1 MEKKDVL
8 VSDEELRMSFTEH
21 LGELRDRLIRSA
33 IAIAICAVIC
43 YLASEQIFEVLAGP
57 IKVMEREIAGV
68 DVLPEPEKAPE
79 GSGETA
85 APVEPPPP
93 VEPEV
98 TDPAEIVNSVAAGK
112 PVWLTVNTDDS
123 LLLRLKIVG
132 KTIEDIDVRVKAA
145 QEGLAASWTV
155 LNPMEPLIVTFK
167 IAGYGGLFLAMPYV
181 LYQLC
186 AFIFPGLHP
195 KERKAAQYLIAGCTV
210 LAFAGVCVAYFGV
223 FPFVLPYL
231 AQFVPEDV
239 NVQLRMNETIS
250 MIVLGLLGFG
260 IAFQFP
266 MVVLILVYM
275 GVLSPDTLRQ
285 YRKIVIVGL
294 AIVSAMLTP
303 PDPVSMTLMLVPL
316 YLLYEG
322 SIWVSYLVIRSQNKA
337 AAKND

>member
-1 MEKKDVL
+1 MAGLHMEKKDVL

-43 YLASEQIFEVLAGP
+43 YLVSDQIFEILAGP
-57 IKVMEREIAGV
+57 IKIMEREISGV
-68 DVLPEPEKAPE
+68 EVLPEPE
-79 GSGETA
+79 TA
-85 APVEPPPP
+85 VPVEPPPP
-93 VEPEV
+93 VEPAV
-98 TDPAEIVNSVAAGK
+98 TDPSEIVKSVAEGK
-112 PVWLTVNTDDS
+112 PIWLTVITDET

-132 KTIEDIDVRVKAA
+132 KTIEDLEVQA
-145 QEGLAASWTV
+145 QEGKDASWTV
-155 LNPMEPLIVTFK
+155 LNPMEPLIVKFK
-167 IAGYGGLFLAMPYV
+167 IAGYGGLFLAMPFV

-275 GVLSPDTLRQ
+275 GVLTPDTLRQ
-285 YRKIVIVGL
+285 YRKLVIVGL
-294 AIVSAMLTP
+294 AVVSAMLTP

-322 SIWVSYLVIRSQNKA
+322 SIWVSYLVIRSQKKA
-337 AAKND
+337 SAQGA